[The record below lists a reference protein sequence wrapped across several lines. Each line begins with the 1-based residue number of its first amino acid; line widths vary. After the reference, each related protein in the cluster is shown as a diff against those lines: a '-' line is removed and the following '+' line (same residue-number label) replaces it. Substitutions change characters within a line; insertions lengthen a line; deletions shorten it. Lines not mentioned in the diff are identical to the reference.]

1 MKIVYVSGVK
11 FGYDLLD
18 HILKNNYKIDAV
30 FSYQDSKK
38 KLFTDYVSFDHIT
51 DKYKIKHIKVNNIN
65 DKENILIL
73 QNIQP
78 DIILVMGWSQLIK
91 DELLK
96 IPQIGVLGSHPT
108 ELPKYRG
115 RAPIPWT
122 IIKELKESALTFFFM
137 DSGVDSGDISNQH
150 KFEISNDDDATTL
163 YHKITSLG
171 KKMIIETLSDLKK
184 GKITRNKQDQSQF
197 IEYWEKRTPLD
208 GKIEW
213 SNTGKEIQKL
223 IRASTFPYPGAF
235 TFLNDKKIIIWKSK
249 YLKEKSGGV
258 GKILEIND
266 DGVKIGTG
274 EGNILIQK
282 FNQDLISD
290 NFEQNVFSKQDLGKI
305 LT

>member
-1 MKIVYVSGVK
+1 MKIAYISGVK
-11 FGYDLLD
+11 FGHDLLE
-18 HILKNNYKIDAV
+18 HILKNDYKIDAV
-30 FSYQDSKK
+30 FSYEDSKM
-38 KLFTDYVSFDHIT
+38 KLFSDYASFEHIT
-51 DKYKIKHIKVNNIN
+51 NKYKIKHVRTNNIN
-65 DKENILIL
+65 EKKNILLL

-78 DIILVMGWSQLIK
+78 DIILVMGWSQIIK

-96 IPQIGVLGSHPT
+96 IPKIGILGSHPT

-137 DSGVDSGDISNQH
+137 DSGIDSGDISNQH
-150 KFEISNDDDATTL
+150 KFEISYEDDASTL
-163 YHKITSLG
+163 YQKITSLG
-171 KKMIIETLSDLKK
+171 KEMLIETLSDLKK
-184 GKITRNKQDQSQF
+184 GKITRIKQDQSKF
-197 IEYWEKRTPLD
+197 IEYWEKRTPED

-213 SNTGKEIQKL
+213 SNTGREIQKL
-223 IRASTFPYPGAF
+223 IRSSTFPYPGAF
-235 TFLNDKKIIIWKSK
+235 TFLNEKKIIIWKAR

-266 DGVKIGTG
+266 QGVKIGTG

-282 FNQDLISD
+282 FDQNGNKE
-290 NFEQNVFSKQDLGKI
+290 NFEQNIFSKQDMEKI